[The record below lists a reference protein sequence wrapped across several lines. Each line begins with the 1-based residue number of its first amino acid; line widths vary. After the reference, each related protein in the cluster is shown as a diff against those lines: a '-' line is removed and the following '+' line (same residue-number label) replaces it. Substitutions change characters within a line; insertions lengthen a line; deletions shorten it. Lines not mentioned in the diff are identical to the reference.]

1 MDRDRRKLLA
11 TAGVLGAAGVLGGG
25 ALRFANAKEEQV
37 TKRPEVK
44 LDAKGKVYHEP
55 LPYAPLDPAAAQ
67 DLSYTNKLIGDCY
80 YGVFATII
88 EMLADKVGGE
98 YLTYPISATRVGA
111 GGIVGWG
118 STCGSLQGAAMAIYL
133 ISPNPVP
140 IIDEVFNYY
149 QYTSLPDQKP
159 TNAKMDIV
167 PSIADSTLCH
177 ISISHWT
184 KASGEKAFSKA
195 RTERCAHLAAVTTR
209 RTVEALNA
217 QFAGEFKPTHMIPEA
232 VASCRA
238 CHDIGGA
245 MENTRG
251 KMDCLGCHSG
261 HDEIKP
267 NIYDRIGT
275 KL

>member
-1 MDRDRRKLLA
+1 MDMNRRKFVA
-11 TAGVLGAAGVLGGG
+11 AGVIGTAGVIGAGCMRL
-25 ALRFANAKEEQV
+25 ANAKTETP
-37 TKRPEVK
+37 TKRPEIK
-44 LDAKGKVYHEP
+44 LDSKGKVYHEP
-55 LPYAPLDPAAAQ
+55 LPYVELNPLAAQ
-67 DLSYTNKLIGDCY
+67 DLSYTNKLMGDCM
-80 YGVFATII
+80 YGVFATIV
-88 EMLADKVGGE
+88 EMLADKVGGQ
-98 YLTYPISATRVGA
+98 YLTYPTSVTRMGA

-133 ISPNPVP
+133 ISPDPVP
-140 IIDEVFNYY
+140 LIDDVFNFY
-149 QYTSLPDQKP
+149 QYTALPDQKP
-159 TNAKMDIV
+159 GNAKMDIT

-184 KASGEKAFSKA
+184 KASGHKAFSKE

-217 QFAGEFKPTHMIPEA
+217 QLAGNFKSTSLIPEA